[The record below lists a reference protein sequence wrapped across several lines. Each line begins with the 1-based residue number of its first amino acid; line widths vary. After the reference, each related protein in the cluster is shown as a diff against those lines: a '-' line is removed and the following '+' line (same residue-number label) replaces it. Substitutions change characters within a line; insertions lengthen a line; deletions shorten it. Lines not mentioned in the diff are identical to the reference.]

1 MVQVLPERLAI
12 RSATE
17 PEVAVR
23 SLLGSVTTSANCWV
37 WLAAAHWVPLCYRP
51 GSGWWWP
58 RRYTGARRGPTWR
71 SKRSKLLLMAPCA
84 ATQDETLYGR
94 SAHIEICEKLQEF
107 LQRPPFPQAMR
118 NARGCH

>member
-84 ATQDETLYGR
+84 ATQGRPGWSETLAIPR
-94 SAHIEICEKLQEF
+94 AAFELIEVV
-107 LQRPPFPQAMR
+107 A
-118 NARGCH
+118 